1 MSQQAQPP
9 TYGAPGPVPR
19 KKSRVWL
26 WIVLGVVA
34 LVFIAIIASCAALM
48 KGLGTAL
55 SEPGI
60 SSTASGSPGSARE
73 SGGPVDTTAKI
84 GSVVTYEDGTTISV
98 TKVEMKDAKKYEEA
112 ASDGRYLVVS
122 VKITNG
128 QDKNFNAD
136 LSSVDVSYGR
146 DGNQAERAYINGL
159 AEFSGEIAPGKSR
172 TAQYGFKVTKKQ
184 AADLQVSVEPGW
196 LDYPTA
202 IFTGGV

>member
-9 TYGAPGPVPR
+9 TYGAPGPVP
-19 KKSRVWL
+19 KKKRRVWL
-26 WIVLGVVA
+26 WIVLGAVA

-98 TKVEMKDAKKYEEA
+98 T
-112 ASDGRYLVVS
+112 
-122 VKITNG
+122 
-128 QDKNFNAD
+128 
-136 LSSVDVSYGR
+136 

-159 AEFSGEIAPGKSR
+159 AEFSDEIAPGKSR